1 MRDITQDF
9 YMKESSNNGKK
20 LVYFDNASTTFK
32 SKQMIEGINDY
43 YKNYTSNVYR
53 GDYINSE
60 KASMK
65 IDECREYVSL
75 LLNSMSEEII
85 FTHNCSD
92 SLNLVCNM
100 INLNKNDVVICSDI
114 EHHSN
119 YLPWRNKCQLQ
130 VVKTDEFG
138 TLDLKDLEEKLKKY
152 NPKIVS
158 ITAVSN
164 ITGNIQPIKEM
175 CKLVHKYNSLA
186 VIDGCQYIP
195 HNAIDVKDV
204 DCDFLAFSAHKMT
217 GPTGVGILYGKMEE
231 LKKCKIVKFGGGM
244 VDKITEDNIRYKEI
258 PDCFECGT
266 PAIEN
271 IIGFSYSLRYLLDIG
286 YKDIEEYMKEL
297 DIYMYNK
304 LKELDNIEFIFPIS
318 KNHIPIFTFNFKN
331 KTLDIHYVA
340 KVLSDAYNIAVSA
353 GYQCSQPLYNKFNVK
368 GGIRASLY
376 IYNTKDEI
384 DYFIDKIKD
393 FK

>member
-1 MRDITQDF
+1 MKNLKEDF

-32 SKQMIEGINDY
+32 PKQTIEAINDY

-53 GDYINSE
+53 EDYLNSE
-60 KASMK
+60 KSSIK
-65 IDECREYVSL
+65 VDECREYVSL
-75 LLNSMSEEII
+75 LLNSLPEEII

-100 INLNKNDVVICSDI
+100 IDLKKDDVVICSDI

-119 YLPWRNKCQLQ
+119 YLPWRNKCNLK

-138 TLDLKDLEEKLKKY
+138 SLDLTDLETKLKEY
-152 NPKIVS
+152 SPKIVS

-164 ITGNIQPIKEM
+164 ITGNIQPIKEI
-175 CKLVHKYNSLA
+175 CELAHKYNCLA

-195 HNAIDVKDV
+195 HNMIDVRDV
-204 DCDFLAFSAHKMT
+204 DCDFLAFSAHKML
-217 GPTGVGILYGKMEE
+217 GPTGVGILYGKMEV
-231 LKKCKIVKFGGGM
+231 LKKCRIVKFGGGM

-266 PAIEN
+266 PAIEG
-271 IIGFSYSLRYLLDIG
+271 IIGFSASLRYLLNIG
-286 YKDIEEYMKEL
+286 YEEIEKYMKEL
-297 DIYMYNK
+297 DTYMYNK
-304 LKELDNIEFIFPIS
+304 LKELNNIELIFPIS
-318 KNHIPIFTFNFKN
+318 KKHIPIFTFNFKN
-331 KTLDIHYVA
+331 KNLDIHYVA
-340 KVLSDAYNIAVSA
+340 KVLSDSYNIAVSA
-353 GYQCSQPLYNKFNVK
+353 GYQCNQPLYSKVGAK

-376 IYNTKDEI
+376 IYNTKEEI
-384 DYFIDKIKD
+384 DYFINKIREIK
-393 FK
+393 